1 MCMGILPAQMCAPL
15 HVGAMPIET
24 RRGHWV
30 LLELSYRQLLA
41 NMWVLGFEPGA
52 SGTEISA
59 LNL

>member
-1 MCMGILPAQMCAPL
+1 MCAPL